1 MGASRIPSYGPRN
14 GQGVALSARA
24 SSRSAPCR
32 RHPGTNAT
40 AEQNMHLLE
49 VKVDENAETIEELR
63 HDLQKL
69 EIEDLKK
76 VLAHHANALQA
87 TEAAHI

>member
-1 MGASRIPSYGPRN
+1 
-14 GQGVALSARA
+14 
-24 SSRSAPCR
+24 
-32 RHPGTNAT
+32 
-40 AEQNMHLLE
+40 MHLLE